1 MDEPQRY
8 SGRRR
13 RRPTSPR
20 PRGSDAARFVW
31 GLIAVNVLVFVLWH
45 VSGRAGVRF
54 MAANF
59 MVSLDSVTDGRV
71 WTLLTSAVSH
81 VDAGHL
87 LFNML
92 ALYVF
97 GRPVTEALGTRSLLH
112 LYVAGGLVASVGHV
126 LFGLIGGNPRPALG
140 ASGAVMAIAVVFAAL
155 FPRATLLVNFLVPL
169 RAPIAV
175 ALYVAIDLFGLIG
188 GLGGSAGGGVAHAA
202 HLGGALYGLVFYLV
216 RSRGS
221 RRNRRK

>member
-1 MDEPQRY
+1 MDEPKRY
-8 SGRRR
+8 SGPRR
-13 RRPTSPR
+13 RRPYSQR
-20 PRGSDAARFVW
+20 ARGGDPARFVW
-31 GLIAVNVLVFVLWH
+31 GLIALNVAVFVLWH
-45 VSGRAGVRF
+45 ALGRGGVAF

-59 MVSLDSVTDGRV
+59 MVSVDSVASGRI

-87 LFNML
+87 LFNMI

-97 GRPVTEALGTRSLLH
+97 GRPVAEALGTRALLH

-126 LFGLIGGNPRPALG
+126 VFGLIGGSANPALG

-155 FPRATLLVNFLVPL
+155 FPRATLLVNFFIPL

-188 GLGGSAGGGVAHAA
+188 GLGGGAGGGVAHAA
-202 HLGGALYGLVFYLV
+202 HLGGAAYGLVYHLV
-216 RSRGS
+216 WSRG
-221 RRNRRK
+221 RRRIRRK